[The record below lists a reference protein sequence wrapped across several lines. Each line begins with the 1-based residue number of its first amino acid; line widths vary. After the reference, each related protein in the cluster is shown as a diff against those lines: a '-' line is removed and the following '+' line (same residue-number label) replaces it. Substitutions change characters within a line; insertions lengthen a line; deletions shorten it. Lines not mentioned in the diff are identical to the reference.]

1 MVPIEL
7 SHPALSDAN
16 QARIYLENIRWP
28 HGASCPCCGR
38 LDPVKALGGDSMGPG
53 WYHCGDCRKK
63 FTVRVGTVFERSHIA
78 LHKWLLGFR
87 MYASS
92 KKGPSARQLHQT
104 LGITYRSGWFMARR
118 IRAAMRDGDPA
129 PRGGKDKVAEADE
142 RAIGPAK
149 DVFVNERG
157 WVKERGTATKRK
169 AVTRVER
176 GGRARSIKVDDL
188 SAKTIRK
195 ALFENV
201 VLDGRLHTD
210 EAHRCR
216 KAGEESAAHERVTHS
231 AGEYARY
238 SNRGVLGVNDSERTT
253 RAIKGAEG
261 KRLTYRQPRKHPAA

>member
-7 SHPALSDAN
+7 SHPAFSDAN

-53 WYHCGDCRKK
+53 WYHCGACRKK

-104 LGITYRSGWFMARR
+104 LGITYRSAWFMARR

-157 WVKERGTATKRK
+157 WVKERGTAQGASRPEGAGYCSGFPSLAERQFPGGSRQLQFKLGAALRL
-169 AVTRVER
+169 ANAALAGGAPLLRTRLPLR
-176 GGRARSIKVDDL
+176 LGR
-188 SAKTIRK
+188 
-195 ALFENV
+195 
-201 VLDGRLHTD
+201 
-210 EAHRCR
+210 
-216 KAGEESAAHERVTHS
+216 
-231 AGEYARY
+231 
-238 SNRGVLGVNDSERTT
+238 
-253 RAIKGAEG
+253 
-261 KRLTYRQPRKHPAA
+261 

>member
-169 AVTRVER
+169 A
-176 GGRARSIKVDDL
+176 
-188 SAKTIRK
+188 
-195 ALFENV
+195 LFENV
-201 VLDGRLHTD
+201 VLDGRRHTD

-216 KAGEESAAHERVTHS
+216 KAGEESAAHERVAHS

>member
-7 SHPALSDAN
+7 SHPAFSDAN

-176 GGRARSIKVDDL
+176 GGRSRSIKVDDL
-188 SAKTIRK
+188 KRQDDPQGAVR
-195 ALFENV
+195 
-201 VLDGRLHTD
+201 
-210 EAHRCR
+210 
-216 KAGEESAAHERVTHS
+216 ER
-231 AGEYARY
+231 
-238 SNRGVLGVNDSERTT
+238 
-253 RAIKGAEG
+253 RA
-261 KRLTYRQPRKHPAA
+261 